1 MSILLGLFDVTSTLK
16 SDKTAY
22 HIVMKQ
28 WLRLKGLTWLELPE
42 ELIIETI
49 VEEIRNL
56 QDHLA
61 LIRQIGEIEQMK
73 SEFEFMVSEYSA
85 DRKF

>member
-42 ELIIETI
+42 ELVIETV

-56 QDHLA
+56 QDHLV
-61 LIRQIGEIEQMK
+61 LINKIGEIEQMK
-73 SEFEFMVSEYSA
+73 SRFEFMVGEFSE
-85 DRKF
+85 DKQF

>member
-16 SDKTAY
+16 SDKIAY

-56 QDHLA
+56 QDHLV

-73 SEFEFMVSEYSA
+73 SEFELMVSEYSA

>member
-28 WLRLKGLTWLELPE
+28 WLRLKGLTWLELPD
-42 ELIIETI
+42 ELIIVTI

-56 QDHLA
+56 QDHLV

>member
-16 SDKTAY
+16 NDKTAY